1 MPILGKEPSV
11 YPDQLLTDSVYEPD
25 SSDRRW
31 WAIFTRTRHEKALA
45 RELLRLQVPFYLPL
59 VAKEN
64 VIRNKVVQSYL
75 PLFSGYVFMFTNE
88 AERVLALTT
97 NRVQDLLKVDDQGQ
111 LRRDLAQIYR
121 LIGIDAPLTVER
133 RLEPGRK
140 VRIKSGAMRG
150 LEGTIV
156 ERRGGQRRL
165 IVAVEFLQNG
175 VSLEID
181 DFMVEPL

>member
-1 MPILGKEPSV
+1 MPILDKEISV
-11 YPDQLLTDSVYEPD
+11 YPQQLFDDPVYEPGR
-25 SSDRRW
+25 SDRKW

-64 VIRNKVVQSYL
+64 VIRNKVVKSYL
-75 PLFSGYVFMFTNE
+75 PLFGGYVFMFSDD
-88 AERVLALTT
+88 AERVRALTT
-97 NRVQDLLKVDDQGQ
+97 NRIQDLLKVEDQSR
-111 LRRDLAQIYR
+111 LCYDLAQIYR
-121 LIGIDAPLTVER
+121 LIGLDAPLTLER

-156 ERRGGQRRL
+156 DRRGGQRRL

-181 DFMVEPL
+181 DFMVEPA